1 MVPDVNVTDKK
12 FGIKLLLPVADGM
25 NEVYIRC
32 DNVRHSSV
40 ISQVSRHTDII
51 TDSEWLHLT
60 GNTIRQMESCVYPG
74 LQRKNDGLQLL

>member
-32 DNVRHSSV
+32 DNVG
-40 ISQVSRHTDII
+40 QV
-51 TDSEWLHLT
+51 
-60 GNTIRQMESCVYPG
+60 
-74 LQRKNDGLQLL
+74 NDRP